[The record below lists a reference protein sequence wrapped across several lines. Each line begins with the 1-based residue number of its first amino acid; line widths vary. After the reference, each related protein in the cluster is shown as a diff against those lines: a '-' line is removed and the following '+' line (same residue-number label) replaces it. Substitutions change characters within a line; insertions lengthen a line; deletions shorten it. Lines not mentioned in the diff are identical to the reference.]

1 MIIRF
6 NLELRDS
13 QYTSY
18 YNQKL
23 TVLEQVAKLEQFQI
37 KPMWKYNKLSNKF
50 TMHIPLKNWIK
61 LKPIG
66 QS

>member
-37 KPMWKYNKLSNKF
+37 KPM
-50 TMHIPLKNWIK
+50 
-61 LKPIG
+61 
-66 QS
+66 